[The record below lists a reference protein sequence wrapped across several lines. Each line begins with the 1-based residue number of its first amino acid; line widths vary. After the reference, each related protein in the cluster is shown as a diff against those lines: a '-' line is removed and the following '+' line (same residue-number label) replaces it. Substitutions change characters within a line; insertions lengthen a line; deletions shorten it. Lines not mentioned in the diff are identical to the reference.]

1 MNPSVILKKKALE
14 ITQQL
19 EEARNAKEEA
29 ELTDDFEVAT
39 AAAQKAVD
47 ANEKAGILIQEAED
61 TYNRIAP
68 PTLNDNLIFENAQ
81 SEAD

>member
-1 MNPSVILKKKALE
+1 MNPSVILEKKALE

-19 EEARNAKEEA
+19 KEAQNAKEEA
-29 ELTDDFEVAT
+29 ELTDDFTVAT

-47 ANEKAGILIQEAED
+47 ASEKAGILIQEAED

-68 PTLNDNLIFENAQ
+68 PTLNDNLVFENAK
-81 SEAD
+81 SEAV